1 MGRTTAQPLSAG
13 EAVLGLVIEQPGN
26 SYQLEQRLEGRFG
39 SAQFSHATAYHA
51 LKRLSKQGLIRP
63 IEDSSPAALSSPA
76 PLSAASSPAAQS
88 AANASANADADV
100 ADLPA
105 TAYEATPAGIAHF
118 RRWLRASTATPPVRE
133 ELQAKIGFCGPE
145 DLPRMVEIV
154 REAELACAAQL
165 EDLNERMRR
174 QRLLDRDDAWRR
186 LTGMIVTAADVA
198 WWDARIKWL
207 QTLRQ
212 YLQREGQRYAAE
224 QRQASSPPRD

>member
-1 MGRTTAQPLSAG
+1 
-13 EAVLGLVIEQPGN
+13 LGLVIEQPGN

-51 LKRLSKQGLIRP
+51 LKRLAKQGLIRP
-63 IEDSSPAALSSPA
+63 IEDSSPA
-76 PLSAASSPAAQS
+76 PLSAAATLSTASPAARS
-88 AANASANADADV
+88 AASANPDADV

-133 ELQAKIGFCGPE
+133 ELQAKIAFCGPE

-165 EDLNERMRR
+165 EDLNQRMRR

-186 LTGMIVTAADVA
+186 ITGMIVTAGDVA

-212 YLQREGQRYAAE
+212 YLQREGQRYAM
-224 QRQASSPPRD
+224 QRRQSTSPPQD

>member
-1 MGRTTAQPLSAG
+1 
-13 EAVLGLVIEQPGN
+13 LGLVIELPGN

-51 LKRLSKQGLIRP
+51 LKRLAKQGLIRP
-63 IEDSSPAALSSPA
+63 IEDSRE
-76 PLSAASSPAAQS
+76 AAQS
-88 AANASANADADV
+88 AASADADADV
-100 ADLPA
+100 TELPA

-118 RRWLRASTATPPVRE
+118 RRWLRASTATPPLRE
-133 ELQAKIGFCGPE
+133 ELQAKIAFCGPE

-186 LTGMIVTAADVA
+186 LTGMIVTAGDVA

-212 YLQREGQRYAAE
+212 YLQREGQRYAM
-224 QRQASSPPRD
+224 QRRQSNSPPRD

>member
-1 MGRTTAQPLSAG
+1 MGGTTAQPLSAG
-13 EAVLGLVIEQPGN
+13 DAVLGLVIELPGN
-26 SYQLEQRLEGRFG
+26 SYQLEQRLEARFG
-39 SAQFSHATAYHA
+39 SSRFSHATAYHA

-63 IEDSSPAALSSPA
+63 IEDSSPG
-76 PLSAASSPAAQS
+76 AQS
-88 AANASANADADV
+88 AASADADADVDVDV

-133 ELQAKIGFCGPE
+133 ELQAKIAFCGPE
-145 DLPRMVEIV
+145 DLPRMVAIV

-165 EDLNERMRR
+165 EDLNQRMRR

>member
-1 MGRTTAQPLSAG
+1 MGGTTAQPLSAG
-13 EAVLGLVIEQPGN
+13 EAVLGLVIERSGN

-51 LKRLSKQGLIRP
+51 LQRLAKQGLIRP
-63 IEDSSPAALSSPA
+63 IEASSSPAEPGAGAGTGTDAAESS
-76 PLSAASSPAAQS
+76 
-88 AANASANADADV
+88 
-100 ADLPA
+100 A
-105 TAYEATPAGIAHF
+105 TAYEATPAGITHF

-133 ELQAKIGFCGPE
+133 ELQAKISFCGPE

-174 QRLLDRDDAWRR
+174 QRLLDRDDPWRR
-186 LTGMIVTAADVA
+186 LTGMIVTAGDVA

-212 YLQREGQRYAAE
+212 YLQREGQRYAEE
-224 QRQASSPPRD
+224 QRQASSSPPRD